1 MQEQQQLCA
10 ALQET
15 KTLLEEQLAD
25 ARTRCSSLRELERDN
40 LLLRQRLV
48 DVEAVGVLRCF
59 TPEQRGPRSNAET
72 ATDLFA
78 ACVQER
84 DTERQRVDEL
94 LEVNMTLETDLRHCG
109 SVPAAVHHS
118 FLQSEPDFE
127 EELRELIGQC
137 ADLSLPSL
145 FRHFN

>member
-1 MQEQQQLCA
+1 M
-10 ALQET
+10 
-15 KTLLEEQLAD
+15 
-25 ARTRCSSLRELERDN
+25 
-40 LLLRQRLV
+40 V
-48 DVEAVGVLRCF
+48 F
-59 TPEQRGPRSNAET
+59 HPEQRAPQSNAEM
-72 ATDLFA
+72 ATDLFD
-78 ACVQER
+78 ACVQDR

-137 ADLSLPSL
+137 ADLSLPFFL
-145 FRHFN
+145 DILIN